1 VVLYCCCDIAPIR
14 LSVMWQKLLLS
25 NRGVALLGIEVLG
38 ALVYIGCSDSNIS
51 SLVYILS

>member
-1 VVLYCCCDIAPIR
+1 MVLYCCCDIAPIR